1 MMKLKK
7 ISIIIPTRN
16 EKDNVGKLSEMIY
29 DVLKGIPYNIVFVDD
44 STDDTWE
51 CIEELRQEHPEYNIG
66 GEHRN
71 NGDGL
76 AGAVIRGFSIA
87 DGDYYAV
94 MDADL
99 QHPPVLLKQ
108 MYCAM
113 RRGADIC
120 IPSRFIPG
128 GSDGGLNIW
137 RKSVSATARYIGKI
151 MLPCLRHI
159 SDPTGGVYMF
169 RSEVLDGVTLKPL
182 GWKIMIEML
191 ARCRYNKITEIPYA
205 FGARNAGES
214 KLDAAVTFE
223 YIKQVFSLVRDNSG
237 CRPKITR
244 WTSDRL
250 DKEKGSLDVVIDEL
264 N

>member
-1 MMKLKK
+1 
-7 ISIIIPTRN
+7 
-16 EKDNVGKLSEMIY
+16 
-29 DVLKGIPYNIVFVDD
+29 
-44 STDDTWE
+44 
-51 CIEELRQEHPEYNIG
+51 
-66 GEHRN
+66 
-71 NGDGL
+71 
-76 AGAVIRGFSIA
+76 
-87 DGDYYAV
+87 

-99 QHPPVLLKQ
+99 NNQPVHLKKK
-108 MYCAM
+108 YCAM

-120 IPSRFIPG
+120 IPSRIIPC

-169 RSEVLDGVTLKPL
+169 RSEILDGVTLKPL

-250 DKEKGSLDVVIDEL
+250 DKENGSLDVVIDEL